1 MQRLTAAI
9 CSALLL
15 VPVAVAHADHH
26 GMAMEH
32 GESSSSS
39 YTAGVA
45 VVAASFAPSQSDNM
59 YYGGN
64 YEAVVGGLQ
73 WAYDRFS
80 IGASWAYYRVLKN
93 GDEQYGVGD
102 VSANA
107 QVALVQESD
116 LQAGLVGAVSVPTGN
131 EVIGLGMGHTMLM
144 PAAYAAGRAGRVSL
158 SGSFGYSRALSA
170 GGHVHGMEPL
180 VEPMNMSELTWAVG
194 GDVAIGDGVRG
205 GARLSGGVPV
215 GAMLGTNRIVG
226 AVRVAWGSGRV
237 DTGAELQTG
246 LAGDPFTLRAVLST
260 ALKF

>member
-1 MQRLTAAI
+1 
-9 CSALLL
+9 
-15 VPVAVAHADHH
+15 
-26 GMAMEH
+26 MAMEH
-32 GESSSSS
+32 RESSSSS

-45 VVAASFAPSQSDNM
+45 VLAASFAPSQSDSM

-80 IGASWAYYRVLKN
+80 AGASWAYYRLRKN

-102 VSANA
+102 VSVNA
-107 QVALVQESD
+107 QVALLQQSD
-116 LQAGLVGAVSVPTGN
+116 LQAGFVGAVSVPTGN
-131 EVIGLGMGHTMLM
+131 ELIGFGMGHTMLM
-144 PAAYAAGRAGRVSL
+144 PAAYAAGRAGRLSL
-158 SGSFGYSRALSA
+158 TGSFGYSRALSS

-194 GDVAIGDGVRG
+194 AEVAIADGVRS

-226 AVRVAWGSGRV
+226 AVRVAWGTGRV
-237 DTGAELQTG
+237 DTGAELQAG
-246 LAGDPFTLRAVLST
+246 IDGDPFTLRAVLST
-260 ALKF
+260 ALEF